1 MPCQVDPR
9 GASTVG
15 NPTWVPPEQPYPSS
29 FRKHTS
35 ASAGPSALW
44 RLPAQLVAGVLG
56 PSPVLER
63 CAGRASL
70 SAVAGA
76 HHDRHRHRPRGAGG
90 WRKSGTPLAL
100 VRQRRLSPSRASSL
114 VASRECQ
121 QCPGSSCAKR
131 TAQPGGIAGA
141 TLAASTCGPWLGRV
155 GNGWR
160 SSGRDS
166 VLRSAPHRLE
176 CMSWT
181 RRRQLSPEVST
192 SGSWGGSCVD
202 GTL

>member
-1 MPCQVDPR
+1 MRRPTAPRPRFSKRRQRLRDDSSCTACETAPVGRAAEAARQRRRRHAEGHDTSHGMTPILVPKVRSIQATQEASAPCQADLR

-70 SAVAGA
+70 SAVCLLY
-76 HHDRHRHRPRGAGG
+76 
-90 WRKSGTPLAL
+90 T
-100 VRQRRLSPSRASSL
+100 SPS
-114 VASRECQ
+114 
-121 QCPGSSCAKR
+121 P
-131 TAQPGGIAGA
+131 
-141 TLAASTCGPWLGRV
+141 
-155 GNGWR
+155 
-160 SSGRDS
+160 RD
-166 VLRSAPHRLE
+166 
-176 CMSWT
+176 
-181 RRRQLSPEVST
+181 
-192 SGSWGGSCVD
+192 
-202 GTL
+202 